1 MSYLRVIG
9 LALLVFSAS
18 RAAPD
23 AVDDYIRTQMKS
35 QSIPGLALGIARN
48 GRLVK
53 AEGYGIADLD
63 HDVPVT
69 ADTVFEVASIT
80 KPFTASL
87 IIMLVEQGR
96 LRLDDKVNAYLTDP
110 PDAWRDVTIYHLLT
124 HTAGLAP
131 MGDDFKSM
139 VWTSTVKTSA
149 LYAAAKADPMGSA
162 PGEKWQYSDVGYFLL
177 GMVIEKVTEQRYQDA
192 LSQRILTPL
201 GMTSSRM
208 LDHLHPMKHL
218 ARGYTLYTNPATS
231 VQETVNIRRVA
242 DVELASHFGL
252 FSTVPDLA
260 RWDAALYRDQPLKP
274 ASLQQMWTPGKLKD
288 GSPTGYGF
296 GWQVSFRRGHKIV
309 GHTGITGTY
318 ILRVPDLG
326 LTVIVLTN
334 LGSWASSPSRGA
346 NAEGIGREV
355 AGLVEPSLRLTPMTD
370 PDLRLAQ
377 RLQGVFAGLAG
388 GTMDSTL
395 VSPSVAKEFADNKD
409 GIVGFF
415 GRLGPFRSI
424 ELVDRHDESG
434 DLSLRYRVI
443 GEKDSVIFLV
453 RVNRLGTIV
462 ELSPE

>member
-1 MSYLRVIG
+1 MHLRVIG
-9 LALLVFSAS
+9 VALLVFAAS

-23 AVDDYIRTQMKS
+23 AVDDYVRAQMTS

-69 ADTVFEVASIT
+69 VDTVFEVASIT
-80 KPFTASL
+80 KQFTASL
-87 IIMLVEQGR
+87 IMLLVEQGR

-131 MGDDFKSM
+131 LGDDFKSM
-139 VWTSTVKTSA
+139 VWTSSVKTAA
-149 LYAAAKADPMGSA
+149 LYAAAKGDPMGSA

-177 GMVIEKVTEQRYQDA
+177 GMVIEKVTGQRYKDA

-208 LDHLHPMKHL
+208 LDHLHPLKHL

-231 VQETVNIRRVA
+231 VQEIVNIRRVS

-274 ASLQQMWTPGKLKD
+274 ASLQQMWTPGKLND
-288 GSPTGYGF
+288 GARTGYGF
-296 GWQVSFRRGHKIV
+296 GWELSLRRGHKIV
-309 GHTGITGTY
+309 GHSGITGTY

-334 LGSWASSPSRGA
+334 LGRWTSGPSRGA
-346 NAEGIGREV
+346 DARKIAGEV
-355 AGLVEPSLRLTPMTD
+355 AGLVEPSLRLTPITD
-370 PDLRLAQ
+370 PDLPLTRRLH
-377 RLQGVFAGLAG
+377 GVFAGLAV
-388 GTMDSTL
+388 GTVDGTL
-395 VSPSVAKEFADNKD
+395 VSPSVAKEVADNKD
-409 GIVGFF
+409 GIVRFF

-424 ELVDRHDESG
+424 ELVDRSDERG

-443 GEKDSVIFLV
+443 GEKESVIFLV

>member
-1 MSYLRVIG
+1 MHVRVIG
-9 LALLVFSAS
+9 LVLLVLAAS
-18 RAAPD
+18 GAAPD
-23 AVDDYIRTQMKS
+23 AVDDYVRAQMKS

-80 KPFTASL
+80 KQFTASL
-87 IIMLVEQGR
+87 IMMLVEQGR
-96 LRLDDKVNAYLTDP
+96 LRLDDKVSAYLTDP

-131 MGDDFKSM
+131 LGDDFKSM
-139 VWTSTVKTSA
+139 VWTASVKTPA

-162 PGEKWQYSDVGYFLL
+162 PGERWQYSDVGYFLL
-177 GMVIEKVTEQRYQDA
+177 GMVIEKVTGQRYKDA

-208 LDHLHPMKHL
+208 LDQLHPLKHL

-231 VQETVNIRRVA
+231 VQEIVNIRRVH
-242 DVELASHFGL
+242 DVELPSHYGL

-260 RWDAALYRDQPLKP
+260 RWDAALYRDQPLKS
-274 ASLQQMWTPGKLKD
+274 ASLQQMWTSGKLND
-288 GSPTGYGF
+288 GTRTGYGF
-296 GWQVSFRRGHKIV
+296 GWQLSFRRGHKTV
-309 GHTGITGTY
+309 AHSGITGTY

-334 LGSWASSPSRGA
+334 LGRWTSNSSRGA
-346 NAEGIGREV
+346 DAAKIAGEV
-355 AGLVEPSLRLTPMTD
+355 AGLVEPALRLTPMTD
-370 PDLRLAQ
+370 PDPELTRKLH
-377 RLQGVFAGLAG
+377 GVFAGLAR
-388 GTMDSTL
+388 GTVDSAL
-395 VSPSVAKEFADNKD
+395 VSPSIARLVADGKD
-409 GIVGFF
+409 AIVGFF
-415 GRLGPFRSI
+415 GGLGPIRSI
-424 ELVDRHDESG
+424 ELVDRYDETG
-434 DLSLRYRVI
+434 ELSLRYRMI
-443 GEKDSVIFLV
+443 GEKDSAIFLV